1 MTEAKPVITVTP
13 TIMSGTVVC
22 WYRNLAAANQHQP
35 IVSASRDGV
44 MIHGDQWLRDVEPFL
59 EAASEAYRVLG
70 PFPDADL
77 RHLATHRSKGLMG
90 PLEEV
95 MPSDDG

>member
-1 MTEAKPVITVTP
+1 
-13 TIMSGTVVC
+13 MSGTVVR

-35 IVSASRDGV
+35 VLSASRDGV
-44 MIHGDQWLRDVEPFL
+44 MIHGDVWYRDI
-59 EAASEAYRVLG
+59 EALLG
-70 PFPDADL
+70 YADDAVVKLIANPRADL